1 MLRKAVLTGTAVLT
15 GKAGLV
21 RMRAMAWL
29 SLVLPS
35 LALLPTQVARAK
47 GGMEPLLNQ
56 PAKVRIE
63 QGWLRGVRHH
73 DVMEFRGIPYAA
85 STAADKRWTLPV
97 PAKGWSGLRDSSTFG
112 PACPQEARFNLTEA
126 SNAEDCLSI
135 NVSVPQQR
143 PAGRRL
149 PVLVW
154 IHGGAF
160 VGGGSN
166 LYRLDALAR
175 QGVVVV
181 SFNYRLG
188 VLGFMPHPA
197 FDSAT
202 NGNLGLVD
210 QREALRWV
218 QRNIAAFGGDPTNV
232 TLGGESAGA
241 GSTCMHLAAPEL
253 SRGLFHKA
261 LVISGGCLVSL
272 PSVQTYEQEVGL
284 PIAARLG
291 CDKVGD
297 ALACLRRI
305 QVQRLVQVGGEVTAG
320 KTMSFGPSIGAA
332 QATPRTVRDALR
344 KGQVMKVPLLMG
356 GARDELRLYVGYDQQ
371 SQNPARVV
379 TAENYKQRLIG
390 TYGYTPDQINEDRPQ
405 QILARFPLQD
415 PQRAPEQVGS
425 VMSHYNPAVGINNC
439 LYLHTA
445 SAFRRFAKVPIYQ
458 FEFADPKALV
468 LGVGIAA
475 QPNPGME
482 FGAVHSA
489 ALNYLF
495 PNLSN
500 TKRIDAPGLPAD
512 SQLLA
517 GQMQGMVTS
526 FATQGVPL
534 AKGLPAWPVYNSGKN
549 DVMLL
554 VPKRSALHDADAAHF
569 CGFWRELYPEF
580 LASP

>member
-1 MLRKAVLTGTAVLT
+1 
-15 GKAGLV
+15 
-21 RMRAMAWL
+21 
-29 SLVLPS
+29 
-35 LALLPTQVARAK
+35 
-47 GGMEPLLNQ
+47 MEPLLNQ

-97 PAKGWSGLRDSSTFG
+97 PAKGWSGLRDASAFG

-371 SQNPARVV
+371 SQDPARVV

>member
-1 MLRKAVLTGTAVLT
+1 VPSPKQALRSL
-15 GKAGLV
+15 GLGLCL
-21 RMRAMAWL
+21 L
-29 SLVLPS
+29 SA
-35 LALLPTQVARAK
+35 ALLPARMAPARAA
-47 GGMEPLLNQ
+47 GDPLISQ
-56 PAKVRIE
+56 PARVRIQ
-63 QGWLRGVRHH
+63 QGWLRGVVRHQ
-73 DVMEFRGIPYAA
+73 VVEFRGIPYAA
-85 STAADKRWTLPV
+85 STAGEKRWTLPV
-97 PAKGWSGLRDSSTFG
+97 AAAAWSGLRDASDFG
-112 PACPQEARFNLTEA
+112 PACAQEARFNLTEA

-135 NVSVPQQR
+135 NVSVPQRR
-143 PAGRRL
+143 PVGGRL

-218 QRNIAAFGGDPTNV
+218 QRNIAAFGGDPARV

-241 GSTCMHLAAPEL
+241 GSVCMHLAAPEL
-253 SRGLFHKA
+253 SRGLFDQA
-261 LVISGGCLVSL
+261 LVISGGCLATL
-272 PSVQTYEQEVGL
+272 PSVQRYEQEVGL

-291 CDKVGD
+291 CDQVSA

-305 QVQRLVQVGGEVTAG
+305 PVQRLVRIGGELTQG

-332 QATPRTVRDALR
+332 QATPRTVIDALR
-344 KGQVMKVPLLMG
+344 SGQVLKVPLLMG
-356 GARDELRLYVGYDQQ
+356 GARDELRLYAGYDQQ
-371 SQNPARVV
+371 SQDSARVIN
-379 TAENYKQRLIG
+379 AANYRQRLIAK
-390 TYGYTPDQINEDRPQ
+390 YGYTPDQIDQEVPQ
-405 QILARFPLQD
+405 RILARFPLQD
-415 PQRAPEQVGS
+415 PRRAPEQIGS
-425 VMSHYNPAVGINNC
+425 VMSHYNPGVGINNC
-439 LYLHTA
+439 LYLHTSRA
-445 SAFRRFAKVPIYQ
+445 LRRFANVPIYQ
-458 FEFADPKALV
+458 FEFADPKAIV

-475 QPNPGME
+475 KPDPGME

-500 TKRIDAPGLPAD
+500 TRRIDAPDLSPD

-517 GQMQGMVTS
+517 AQMQELVSS
-526 FATQGVPL
+526 FAARGVPV
-534 AKGLPAWPVYNSGKN
+534 AKGFPIWPVYDSGKD

-554 VPKRSALHDADAAHF
+554 VPKRSALHDAEAAHF
-569 CGFWRELYPEF
+569 CGFWRQLYPQF
-580 LASP
+580 LANP